1 MDQSVSALKCFENH
15 IFSVFEQT
23 IKWKYKRLFRNV
35 FNVHG
40 SQFHLKE
47 LNVFL
52 SDSGYE
58 NGNYQ
63 GSSNKQKISNAD
75 VFFLS

>member
-1 MDQSVSALKCFENH
+1 MHV
-15 IFSVFEQT
+15 
-23 IKWKYKRLFRNV
+23 
-35 FNVHG
+35 
-40 SQFHLKE
+40 KE

-63 GSSNKQKISNAD
+63 RPSNKQCISNAD
-75 VFFLS
+75 VLFSLDIFNS

>member
-1 MDQSVSALKCFENH
+1 
-15 IFSVFEQT
+15 
-23 IKWKYKRLFRNV
+23 
-35 FNVHG
+35 
-40 SQFHLKE
+40 LKE

-63 GSSNKQKISNAD
+63 RPSNKQKISNAD
-75 VFFLS
+75 VYFLSIFSTPKVNLLSKMFTDESRTELGIVFSYS